1 MRPLRAF
8 STMSRSRLPGRSSVR
23 AYLGLGGNIGD
34 PRATMA
40 AALGLL
46 DSDPSIEV
54 EQVSSLYRTPPWG
67 ITDQPDFL
75 NAAAAVST
83 TLAPRDLLARCLE
96 AEKKLHRVRDRR
108 WGPRSVDLDV
118 LVYDELNL
126 DEPGL
131 ELPHPRMMDRAF
143 VLVPL
148 LEIAPDLAIGGVRLD
163 DRLAQLGREGIE
175 RIEGPEW
182 LGG

>member
-1 MRPLRAF
+1 
-8 STMSRSRLPGRSSVR
+8 MSGRSKTR
-23 AYLGLGGNIGD
+23 AYVGIGGNIGD

-40 AALGLL
+40 TALHML
-46 DSDPSIEV
+46 DADRDVSVVS
-54 EQVSSLYRTPPWG
+54 VSSLYKTPPWG

-75 NAAAAVST
+75 NAAAALST
-83 TLAPRDLLARCLE
+83 TLNPRDLLALCLE
-96 AEKKLHRVRDRR
+96 TERVLHRVRDQR

-118 LVYDELNL
+118 LIFGDVEI

-148 LEIAPDLAIGGVRLD
+148 LEIEPDLAVGNVRLD
-163 DRLAQLGREGIE
+163 ERLKAIGRDGIDLVE
-175 RIEGPEW
+175 DPNWWKI
-182 LGG
+182 

>member
-1 MRPLRAF
+1 
-8 STMSRSRLPGRSSVR
+8 MSGRNEVR
-23 AYLGLGGNIGD
+23 AYVGLGGNIGD

-40 AALGLL
+40 AALRLL
-46 DSDPSIEV
+46 DGDADIRV
-54 EQVSSLYRTPPWG
+54 ARVSSLYATPPWG

-75 NAAAAVST
+75 NAAALLETKVE
-83 TLAPRDLLARCLE
+83 PRVLLERCLE
-96 AEKKLHRVRDRR
+96 TEAKLHRVRDKR

-118 LVYDELNL
+118 LTYGDREI

-148 LEIAPDLAIGGVRLD
+148 FELAPELVVRGARIESRLNEI
-163 DRLAQLGREGIE
+163 GREGITLAA
-175 RIEGPEW
+175 GPEW
-182 LGG
+182 WLD

>member
-1 MRPLRAF
+1 
-8 STMSRSRLPGRSSVR
+8 MSGRNEVR
-23 AYLGLGGNIGD
+23 AYIGLGGNIGD

-40 AALGLL
+40 AALRLL
-46 DSDPSIEV
+46 DGDADIRV
-54 EQVSSLYRTPPWG
+54 ARVSSLYATPPWG

-75 NAAAAVST
+75 NAAALLETNVG
-83 TLAPRDLLARCLE
+83 PRVLLERCLE
-96 AEKKLHRVRDRR
+96 AEASLHRVRDKR

-118 LVYDELNL
+118 LTYGDREI

-148 LEIAPDLAIGGVRLD
+148 FELAPELVVRGARLESRLNEI
-163 DRLAQLGREGIE
+163 GREGITLAA
-175 RIEGPEW
+175 GPEW
-182 LGG
+182 WRD

>member
-1 MRPLRAF
+1 
-8 STMSRSRLPGRSSVR
+8 MSRSPLPGRNSVH

-40 AALGLL
+40 EALRIL
-46 DSDPSIEV
+46 DADPEIAV
-54 EQVSSLYRTPPWG
+54 EAVSSLYKTPPWG

-75 NAAAAVST
+75 NAAAEVST
-83 TLAPRDLLARCLE
+83 SLPPRELLARCLE
-96 AEKKLHRVRDRR
+96 TEKQLHRVRDRR

-118 LVYDELNL
+118 LIFGDLEV

-131 ELPHPRMMDRAF
+131 QLPHPRMMDRAF

-148 LEIAPDLAIGGVRLD
+148 VELAPELAIGDARLD
-163 DRLAQLGREGIE
+163 ARLADLGREGID
-175 RIEGPEW
+175 RIEGPDW
-182 LGG
+182 WKA

>member
-1 MRPLRAF
+1 LSGRNSAF
-8 STMSRSRLPGRSSVR
+8 
-23 AYLGLGGNIGD
+23 LGVGGNIGD

-40 AALGLL
+40 AALAMLAT
-46 DSDPSIEV
+46 DPEITV
-54 EQVSSLYRTPPWG
+54 EAVSSLYSTPPWG

-75 NAAAAVST
+75 NAAAEVRTS
-83 TLAPRDLLARCLE
+83 LAPRALLERCLATE
-96 AEKKLHRVRDRR
+96 QDLQRVRDVR

-118 LVYDELNL
+118 LIYGDLEI

-163 DRLAQLGREGIE
+163 RRLADLGREGIE
-175 RIEGPEW
+175 LVEGPSW
-182 LGG
+182 WKG

>member
-8 STMSRSRLPGRSSVR
+8 STMLRLRLSGHSSVR

-34 PRATMA
+34 PRSMMA
-40 AALGLL
+40 AALKLL
-46 DSDPSIEV
+46 DADPGVSV
-54 EQVSSLYRTPPWG
+54 DKVSSLYRTPPWG

-75 NAAAAVST
+75 NAAAAVT
-83 TLAPRDLLARCLE
+83 TALAPRDLLARCLE

-108 WGPRSVDLDV
+108 WGPRSIDLDV
-118 LVYDELNL
+118 LVYDDLNR

-131 ELPHPRMMDRAF
+131 VLPHPRMMDRAF

-148 LEIAPDLAIGGVRLD
+148 LEIAPDLAIGGVRID
-163 DRLAQLGREGIE
+163 DRLTELGLEGIE

-182 LGG
+182 PDG

>member
-1 MRPLRAF
+1 
-8 STMSRSRLPGRSSVR
+8 VR
-23 AYLGLGGNIGD
+23 AYIGLGGNIGE
-34 PRATMA
+34 PRANMA

-46 DSDPSIEV
+46 DDDPAISV
-54 EQVSSLYRTPPWG
+54 VAVSPLYSTPPWG

-75 NAAAAVST
+75 NAAAELQT
-83 TLAPRDLLARCLE
+83 QLAPRELLQRCLE
-96 AEKKLHRVRDRR
+96 TEAKLHRVRDKR

-118 LVYDELNL
+118 LVYGELEI

-148 LEIAPDLAIGGVRLD
+148 LEIEPNLTVEDVRIDERLRAIGRD
-163 DRLAQLGREGIE
+163 GIDLVE
-175 RIEGPEW
+175 DPDWWKI
-182 LGG
+182 

>member
-1 MRPLRAF
+1 
-8 STMSRSRLPGRSSVR
+8 MSGRNEVR
-23 AYLGLGGNIGD
+23 AYIGLGGNIGD

-40 AALGLL
+40 AALRLL
-46 DSDPSIEV
+46 DGDADIRV
-54 EQVSSLYRTPPWG
+54 ARVSSLYATPPWG

-75 NAAAAVST
+75 NAAALLETKVE
-83 TLAPRDLLARCLE
+83 PRVLLERCLE
-96 AEKKLHRVRDRR
+96 TEAKLHRVRDKR

-118 LVYDELNL
+118 LTYGDREI

-148 LEIAPDLAIGGVRLD
+148 FELAPELVVRGARLESRLNEI
-163 DRLAQLGREGIE
+163 GREGITLTAGSE
-175 RIEGPEW
+175 WW
-182 LGG
+182 LG

>member
-1 MRPLRAF
+1 
-8 STMSRSRLPGRSSVR
+8 MSGRNEVR
-23 AYLGLGGNIGD
+23 AYVGLGGNIGD

-40 AALGLL
+40 AALRLL
-46 DSDPSIEV
+46 DGDADIRV
-54 EQVSSLYRTPPWG
+54 ARVSSLYATPPWG

-75 NAAAAVST
+75 NAAALLETKVE
-83 TLAPRDLLARCLE
+83 PRVLLERCLE
-96 AEKKLHRVRDRR
+96 TEAKLHRVRDKR

-118 LVYDELNL
+118 LTYGDREI

-148 LEIAPDLAIGGVRLD
+148 FELAPELVVRGARLESRLNEI
-163 DRLAQLGREGIE
+163 GREGITLAA
-175 RIEGPEW
+175 GPEW
-182 LGG
+182 WLD

>member
-1 MRPLRAF
+1 
-8 STMSRSRLPGRSSVR
+8 MSGRSEVR
-23 AYLGLGGNIGD
+23 TFVGLGGNVGE

-40 AALGLL
+40 AALRLL
-46 DSDPSIEV
+46 DGDADIRV
-54 EQVSSLYRTPPWG
+54 ARVSSLYATPPWG

-75 NAAAAVST
+75 NAAA
-83 TLAPRDLLARCLE
+83 LLETSLEPCELLQRCLE
-96 AEKKLHRVRDRR
+96 TELRLHRVRDKR

-118 LVYDELNL
+118 LTFGDLEI

-148 LEIAPDLAIGGVRLD
+148 LELAPDMVVRGVRLGS
-163 DRLAQLGREGIE
+163 RLNEIGREGITLAA
-175 RIEGPEW
+175 GPEW
-182 LGG
+182 WQG

>member
-1 MRPLRAF
+1 
-8 STMSRSRLPGRSSVR
+8 LPGLSSVR

-40 AALGLL
+40 AALRLL
-46 DSDPSIEV
+46 DADPEISV
-54 EQVSSLYRTPPWG
+54 ERVSSLYRTPPWG

-75 NAAAAVST
+75 NAAAAIST
-83 TLAPRDLLARCLE
+83 TLEPRDLLARCLA
-96 AEKKLHRVRDRR
+96 AEQALHRLRDRR

-118 LVYDELNL
+118 LVYDDLEL

-148 LEIAPDLAIGGVRLD
+148 LEIAPDLAIGGIRID
-163 DRLAQLGREGIE
+163 ERLAELGREGIE
-175 RIEGPEW
+175 RTEGPEW
-182 LGG
+182 RDG